1 MDEELREAIVMAD
14 SLLSL
19 VAYRFPRGAI
29 PEDVLHDMK
38 RTANKLR
45 EFYDTGRYWSQARE
59 TD

>member
-19 VAYRFPRGAI
+19 VAYRYPKHI
-29 PEDVLHDMK
+29 PADVVHDMK

-45 EFYDTGRYWSQARE
+45 DYYDNRGNWSQE
-59 TD
+59 